1 MEECAV
7 SDNNVKPIID
17 KETFDKI
24 DIRVGTIERVDD
36 IKESKKLVQLT
47 VDFGGFKRQII
58 SGMKTERETPGR

>member
-1 MEECAV
+1 V